1 MNNAETE
8 LTRIVRERLEA
19 LGCHFVKLSDRFTRG
34 VLDSLVV
41 SDRLVWAEFKVHR
54 TGEAV
59 QTYQQLGL
67 SGAQDH
73 HIRQTSRRSRR
84 AACCITGTSDGGHL
98 ALWLPVSPESEQVP
112 EYRLAADEDQALAWI
127 CGDLWR

>member
-1 MNNAETE
+1 MTNAETE
-8 LTRIVRERLEA
+8 LTATVRKRLEA

-41 SDRLVWAEFKVHR
+41 SDRLVWVEFKVHR
-54 TGEAV
+54 TGEVV
-59 QTYQQLGL
+59 QTYQQLGM

-73 HIRQTSRRSRR
+73 HARQTSRRSRR
-84 AACCITGTSDGGHL
+84 AACCVTGTPAGEHL
-98 ALWLPVSPESEQVP
+98 ALWLPVSPESELVP
-112 EYRLAADEDQALAWI
+112 EYRLAADGDQVLAWL